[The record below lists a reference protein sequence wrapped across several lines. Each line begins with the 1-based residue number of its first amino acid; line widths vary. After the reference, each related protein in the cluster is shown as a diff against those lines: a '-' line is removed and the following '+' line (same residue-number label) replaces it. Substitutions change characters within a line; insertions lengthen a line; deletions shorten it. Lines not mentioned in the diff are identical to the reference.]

1 MRKTNS
7 YATFRTLA
15 GTTDMSADASHAAIG
30 FVSPSTR
37 ATAKRLRLSRQHLG
51 SYRHDLLVAIR
62 VVNKLER
69 EMLSAEWSNW
79 LYEETVRCGQ
89 AQALM
94 ESPIRSGRNEVD
106 EMSGGNEGGRE
117 ETSWLEEYCG
127 SCEKERQA
135 DGELGLRST

>member
-1 MRKTNS
+1 
-7 YATFRTLA
+7 
-15 GTTDMSADASHAAIG
+15 MSADASHAAIG

-89 AQALM
+89 AQAIINT
-94 ESPIRSGRNEVD
+94 PIRSGRNRVNETG
-106 EMSGGNEGGRE
+106 SGGEE
-117 ETSWLEEYCG
+117 ETSWLEEYCE
-127 SCEKERQA
+127 SCEKEIRA
-135 DGELGLRST
+135 DGELGLGLA